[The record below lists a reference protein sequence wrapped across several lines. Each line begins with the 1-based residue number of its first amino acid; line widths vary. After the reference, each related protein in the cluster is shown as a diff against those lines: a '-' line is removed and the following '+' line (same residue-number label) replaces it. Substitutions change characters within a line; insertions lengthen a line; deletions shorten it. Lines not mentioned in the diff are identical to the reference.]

1 MAVEYNGDDATH
13 GKNVKWYQGGSQ
25 KTETKTLTG
34 TDESNGYIA
43 LAAKAEYGSVQLK
56 VDGVFTACDQF
67 SDVAGVT
74 PATDAAGV
82 QSIEYSGLAEDDE
95 VVLYYLDITTD
106 IVQVGICKDVKS
118 SWSADSTKEV
128 VHGQSNKLTISGVME
143 QTAEL
148 EALYYNQTLVNSFCG
163 DQVTDT
169 AGNKQFSTK
178 YSAFSKIGALV
189 GIKTDGSGNV
199 TKKWFLYGCEPD
211 GMDKEFPADGLYSES
226 FKLNVDDY
234 CEFEIAA

>member
-1 MAVEYNGDDATH
+1 MVEYSGTDTTH
-13 GKNVKWYQGGSQ
+13 GKDVRWYQGGSQ
-25 KTETKTLTG
+25 KTETKTVTG
-34 TDESNGYIA
+34 TDVTNTYIA

-67 SDVAGVT
+67 SDAAGAT
-74 PATDAAGV
+74 AATDTSGV
-82 QSIEYSGLAEDDE
+82 QSIEYTGIAENQE
-95 VVLYYLDITTD
+95 IEIYYLDITTD
-106 IVQVGICKDVKS
+106 IVQVGICKDVKT

-128 VHGQSNKLTISGVME
+128 VHGQSNKITISGVME

-148 EALYYNQTLVNSFCG
+148 EALHYNQTLVNAFCG

-178 YSAFSKIGALV
+178 HSAFSKVGALV
-189 GIKTDGSGNV
+189 GVKTDTSGNV
-199 TKKWFLYGCEPD
+199 LYKYFLYGCEPD
-211 GMDKEFPADGLYSES
+211 SMDKEFPADGLYSES

-234 CEFEIAA
+234 LEFEVAA